1 MPEARQQDD
10 NFIKEKNAR
19 HLWHPMAHPA
29 DSQAHP
35 PTIVTRGEGVFITDI
50 DGHRVVDGVGG
61 LWNVNLGFS
70 CEPIKQAI
78 SDQLDRL
85 PYYSIFRGTTND
97 AAVEL
102 SYELAQFFEPDGLQ
116 RAFYTS
122 GGGDSV
128 ETALRLARQY
138 HKIRGDAG
146 RVKFISL
153 KKGYHGTHMG
163 GASVNGDAKF
173 RTQYEPLLPGCYHI
187 PAPYTYRNPFDETD
201 PARLAQL
208 CAAALVDEIAF
219 QGPNTIAAFIMEPVL
234 GAGGVIPPHESF
246 MPMMRDICDNHGILL
261 IADEVITAFGRTG
274 SWSGSRHWGV
284 KPDFACTAKAITNG
298 YFPFGAVM
306 MSEKIAQLFEH
317 DETGKAAIGHGYTYS
332 GHPVGAAAALA
343 CLAETKRLD
352 VPLNAAKRGTQMYEG
367 CLRLQEKYELIGDV
381 RGGHGLMT
389 ALELVSDRKTKTPP
403 AKPVPLALQAAA
415 YENGAMV
422 RVSGPNVI
430 LSPALVISESE
441 VDTILSALDKGLAE
455 TSEL

>member
-128 ETALRLARQY
+128 ETALRFARQY

-219 QGPNTIAAFIMEPVL
+219 QGPDTIAAFIMEPVL

-246 MPMMRDICDNHGILL
+246 MPMMRDICDKHGILL

-317 DETGKAAIGHGYTYS
+317 DESGKAAIGHGYTYS
-332 GHPVGAAAALA
+332 GHPVGAAAAIA

-389 ALELVSDRKTKTPP
+389 ALELVSDRKTKSLP

-441 VDTILSALDKGLAE
+441 VETILSALDKGLAE
-455 TSEL
+455 ASKL

>member
-219 QGPNTIAAFIMEPVL
+219 QGPDTIAAFIMEPVL

-246 MPMMRDICDNHGILL
+246 MPMMRDICDKHGILL

-306 MSEKIAQLFEH
+306 MSERIAQLFEH
-317 DETGKAAIGHGYTYS
+317 DETGNAAIGHGYTYS

-403 AKPVPLALQAAA
+403 AKPVPLALQAAT

-441 VDTILSALDKGLAE
+441 VETILSALDKGLAE
-455 TSEL
+455 ASEL

>member
-128 ETALRLARQY
+128 ETALRFARQY

-219 QGPNTIAAFIMEPVL
+219 QGPDTIAAFIMEPVL

-246 MPMMRDICDNHGILL
+246 MPMMRDICDKHGILL

-367 CLRLQEKYELIGDV
+367 CLRLQEKFELIGDV

-389 ALELVSDRKTKTPP
+389 ALELVSDRKTKSLP

-441 VDTILSALDKGLAE
+441 VETILSALDKGLAE
-455 TSEL
+455 ASEL